1 MLRQVETSLMHN
13 QETSLE
19 LFMATLSIRL
29 LGGLTVEYA
38 GEDRTALFS
47 GRVRALLAFL
57 LLQADRPH
65 ARQSIAFML
74 WPDSRDKQARTNLRK
89 LLMLLRGA
97 LGPAETYL
105 EITDAT
111 LSWRSDPS
119 CWLDVQAFDDYIN
132 AASDL
137 NVADAAPLDAA
148 RPLCQAT
155 DLYRGDLLPDCY
167 DEWIVAARESLRD
180 GYINALDQLCTLFER
195 ARRYADGVA
204 AARRL
209 LQHDPIYERGH
220 LHRIRLQALM
230 NDRTGALQSYHRC
243 ATLLRRELGVDP
255 SPAMESLYLQLLDHD
270 LAPADASNGTLPTTL
285 TRSASA
291 SAPVSASLSIA
302 QSHEQASSIPLV
314 GRQPAWQQLLRHWQ
328 QAQQGHAHFALIVGE
343 AGIGKSRLA
352 EEMMLWVERQGNAVA
367 HARAYGSDNRT
378 LTLAPV
384 AGLLRVASVREQ
396 ITTLEPTW
404 LTEIARLLPELLLE
418 HPDVPAPQPM
428 VDDWQR
434 HHLFAALNRAL
445 QPSRLPR
452 LLVIDDLQWSDAET
466 LAWLPYLLEH
476 AKQAQLMV
484 VGTVRS
490 EEFDDYAALQAMCD
504 TLRRRGQLDEITL
517 GPLGAAEI
525 TELAH
530 QVVGQPLDDHHAQ
543 WLAGTTEGNP
553 LFVVETARLLQDES
567 TAAAVSPAALGMG
580 DMRPHVPVLTML
592 PNSVRAVIDARLAR
606 LSQTARTLAEVAATI
621 GRSFAMPVL
630 RAASALDENAL
641 VDALDELWRRRII
654 REGSDGDYDFSHDRI
669 RDGAYAGIS
678 PLRRRLLHERV
689 AAAIV
694 ETQRGTLDE
703 ASGQLGYHYEQANER
718 LAALEQYMR
727 AAKVAAAQYALTEAL
742 YYFDRVLALAAPDEI
757 DLRFKALQHRER
769 VLLLSGSLTTWEE
782 NVRQL
787 EQIAAGDATDDST
800 DQTTL
805 RRRAIAAECAA
816 RLAQRMN
823 LPNRA
828 LEKARAAVKYAEQTD
843 DLNLQAV
850 CNYTLGY
857 RLWFI
862 ADFVAAL
869 PYIARA
875 IEQARAVSDF
885 ETLALALELRA
896 ATLMFSGGAATAI
909 EPLLQECLIN
919 YDKAGSLA
927 GRSQILNKI
936 GYLQF
941 AQGTGS
947 YDGALVAMQ
956 GAIELAQQ
964 MGSPM
969 AEVIPRRNLG
979 ILYTCMGNYAA
990 AEATYRRLAEI
1001 MQAMG
1006 SHGMDSVVLNYRGFL
1021 YLNQGRLADALE
1033 IQQQAVVALATENY
1047 GQWRVK
1053 ALTALAWIHLRL
1065 EKPQEALVYANM
1077 ALDECAKFNERRQEA
1092 YTLIVRGIL
1101 RTMGGDLCAARQDF
1115 SAAHTILC
1123 AFEMFNRAL
1132 EAQVGLAYLDLLEGH
1147 HDAALASAHEILAHL
1162 EAHPVDFT
1170 EDVCQL
1176 LLTCQHILQRL
1187 DPDAC
1192 PRLRKLIDLHLATRT
1207 ATLDDATAKLFWQ
1220 IPAHQAL
1227 RTACA
1232 VSVV

>member
-1 MLRQVETSLMHN
+1 
-13 QETSLE
+13 
-19 LFMATLSIRL
+19 MATLSIRL

-38 GEDRTALFS
+38 GEDRTAHFS

-74 WPDSRDKQARTNLRK
+74 WPDSSDKQARTNLRK
-89 LLMLLRGA
+89 LLLLLRGA

-111 LSWRSDPS
+111 LSWRTDPS
-119 CWLDVQAFDDYIN
+119 CWLDVQAFDDYIS
-132 AASDL
+132 AANGVHVADGV
-137 NVADAAPLDAA
+137 NVADAAPLEAA
-148 RPLCQAT
+148 HSLCQAA

-167 DEWIVAARESLRD
+167 DEWIIAARESLRD
-180 GYINALDQLCTLFER
+180 GYINALDQLCTLFES
-195 ARRYADGVA
+195 AHRYADGVA

-220 LHRIRLQALM
+220 LHLIRLQALM

-255 SPAMESLYLQLLDHD
+255 SPAMESLYLQLLDHE
-270 LAPADASNGTLPTTL
+270 LAPADVSNGALPTTL
-285 TRSASA
+285 ARSAS
-291 SAPVSASLSIA
+291 SSASLSMP
-302 QSHEQASSIPLV
+302 QATPQATSLPLV
-314 GRQPAWQQLLRHWQ
+314 GRQPAWQQLLGHWQ
-328 QAQQGHAHFALIVGE
+328 QAQHGHAHFALIVGE

-396 ITTLEPTW
+396 ITALEPTW

-418 HPDVPAPQPM
+418 RPDVPAPQPM

-445 QPSRLPR
+445 QPSRGPR

-476 AKQAQLMV
+476 ARQAPLLV

-504 TLRRRGQLDEITL
+504 TLRRRRQLDEITL

-525 TELAH
+525 AELAH

-553 LFVVETARLLQDES
+553 LFVVEIARLLQDDS
-567 TAAAVSPAALGMG
+567 TASSICPAVLEMG
-580 DMRPHVPVLTML
+580 NARHDAPVLTML
-592 PNSVRAVIDARLAR
+592 PKSVLEVIDARLAR
-606 LSQTARTLAEVAATI
+606 LSKPARTLAEVAATI

-630 RAASALDENAL
+630 RAASAMDENAL

-678 PLRRRLLHERV
+678 PLRRRLLHKRV

-694 ETQRGTLDE
+694 EMQRGTLDE
-703 ASGQLGYHYEQANER
+703 VSGQLGYHYEQANER
-718 LAALEQYMR
+718 LAALEQYMH
-727 AAKVAAAQYALTEAL
+727 AAKVAAAQYAHTEAL

-757 DLRFKALQHRER
+757 DLRFETLQQRER
-769 VLLLSGSLTTWEE
+769 VLQLSGPVWAWEE

-787 EQIAAGDATDDST
+787 EELATGDATGNGTGNGTT
-800 DQTTL
+800 DQVVR
-805 RRRAIAAECAA
+805 RRRAIAAERAA
-816 RLAQRMN
+816 RLAQQMS

-828 LEKARAAVKYAEQTD
+828 VEKARAAVENAEQTD
-843 DLNLQAV
+843 DLQLQAV
-850 CNYTLGY
+850 CNYSLGF
-857 RLWFI
+857 RLWFV
-862 ADFVAAL
+862 ADFVTAIR
-869 PYIARA
+869 YMDRA
-875 IEQARAVSDF
+875 IAQARTVRDY
-885 ETLALALELRA
+885 ETLAFALELRSQ
-896 ATLMFSGGAATAI
+896 TLMFSGGSATAI
-909 EPLLQECLIN
+909 EELLQDSLIN
-919 YDKAGSLA
+919 YDKAGSLL
-927 GRSQILNKI
+927 GRCQILNKI
-936 GYLQF
+936 GYLPF
-941 AQGTGS
+941 AQGTGT
-947 YDGALVAMQ
+947 YDGALVAVQ
-956 GAIELAQQ
+956 EAIALAQQ
-964 MGSPM
+964 MGSLL
-969 AEVIPRRNLG
+969 AEFTPRRNLG
-979 ILYTCMGNYAA
+979 IIYTCMGNYAA
-990 AEATYRRLAEI
+990 AEATFKWVQTM
-1001 MQAMG
+1001 MQEVS
-1006 SHGMDSVVLNYRGFL
+1006 SHQMDAVLLNYRGFL
-1021 YLNQGRLADALE
+1021 YLNQGRVADALE
-1033 IQQQAVVALATENY
+1033 VQQQAVVALATQSF

-1065 EKPQEALVYANM
+1065 EKPEEALVYAEM
-1077 ALDECAKFNERRQEA
+1077 AREDCEKINERRQEA
-1092 YTLIVRGIL
+1092 YTLIVSGIL

-1115 SAAHTILC
+1115 DAAHKILC
-1123 AFEMFNRAL
+1123 GFEMFNRAL
-1132 EAQVGLAYLDLLEGH
+1132 EAQVGLAYLDLLGGD

-1162 EAHPVDFT
+1162 ETHPVDFT

-1187 DPDAC
+1187 DPHAL
-1192 PRLRKLIDLHLATRT
+1192 PRLRKLIDLHLDTRT
-1207 ATLDDATAKLFWQ
+1207 ATLDEATAKLFWQ
-1220 IPAHQAL
+1220 MPAHQAL
-1227 RTACA
+1227 RAACA
-1232 VSVV
+1232 IDKVAI